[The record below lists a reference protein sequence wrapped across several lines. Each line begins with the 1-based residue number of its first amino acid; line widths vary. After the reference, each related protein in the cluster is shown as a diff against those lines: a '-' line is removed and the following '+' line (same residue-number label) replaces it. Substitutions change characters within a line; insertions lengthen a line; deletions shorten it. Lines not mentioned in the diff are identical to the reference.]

1 MRLHAKV
8 LLVVVPLAVIP
19 LLMLGWLAY
28 DQLRS
33 SGIERS
39 SNQMTTLMDQLA
51 RSFQMHQ
58 NVAEANIQLFA
69 DASLM
74 RTYALTEDEEERYV
88 LMLPSLLKLFTSYLR
103 AYPDYTEIRFLLPDG
118 YEDARATLEPMPNS
132 MTNEGETPFFKAL
145 SRFDGETMSR
155 VSIRS
160 DVDVVA
166 MQVARPIRLSNLAT
180 EDPLGAEPVLRG
192 YLIVTMTLDFM
203 REQMAASRIGET
215 GHTLIVNKI
224 GEILFHQDPSQIGE
238 YLPSQLL
245 ETVWSADGRKQL
257 LQVAYQDE
265 PVMLATRRL
274 HEDLALVG
282 VLPESELLA
291 ESQRLEKLIVWIVLG
306 TVVLMIV
313 ALLIAMNLLMVRP
326 LKQLM
331 HAVREIGS
339 GNLTPKIPL
348 SSSDELGLLA
358 LSFQEMG
365 LHLQTSRHKIE
376 RLAYHDSL
384 TGLPNRLMFHEYLQ
398 HMVSLARREN
408 TQMAILFLDLDNF
421 KRINDTLG
429 HQIGD
434 QLLKDM
440 AARLTEI
447 LRLQDFI
454 YREAYPDT
462 SEVIARLGGD
472 EFVILL
478 PNIKG
483 AGDAAKIATR
493 ILKAMKDPIYLNNH
507 ELCIGTSIGISLFPD
522 DGAEV
527 TDLVKYADAAMYHAK
542 EQGRNNFQFYSASQN
557 LMTTELL
564 SLESRL
570 RRALSNSEF
579 ELYYQPQVRTETG
592 EMTGVEALLR
602 WNDPEH
608 GIISPDQ
615 FIPIAEDCG
624 LILPIGEWVL
634 HEACR
639 QTGAWMAAGLPP
651 ITVSVNVSG
660 IQLQRQELPLIV
672 DRVLADTGLKPEF
685 LELEI
690 TETTLMKVNAEVIEH
705 LSAMQRKGITI
716 SLDDFGTG
724 YSSLSLLRG
733 LPIGK
738 LKIDKSFVQGMLI
751 DPQDEAIVLAI
762 LFIAASLGLET
773 TAEGVETQEQ
783 AIQLAREGCNS
794 LQGYLLSRPLPA
806 LEMTKLLK
814 SGIASETFAVS
825 MGRTSSVL

>member
-8 LLVVVPLAVIP
+8 LMVVVPLAVIP
-19 LLMLGWLAY
+19 LLVLRWLAY

-39 SNQMTTLMDQLA
+39 SSQMTTVMDQLA

-58 NVAEANIQLFA
+58 DVAEANIQLFA

-74 RTYALTEDEEERYV
+74 RSYALTEDEEERYV

-118 YEDARATLEPMPNS
+118 YEDARATLKPIPNA
-132 MTNEGETPFFKAL
+132 MEEEGETPFFKAL
-145 SRFDGETMSR
+145 SRFEGTTMSR
-155 VSIRS
+155 VSIRP
-160 DVDVVA
+160 DVDGA
-166 MQVARPIRLSNLAT
+166 SMQVARPIRLINLAM
-180 EDPLGAEPVLRG
+180 EDPLSARPTLRG

-203 REQMAASRIGET
+203 TEQMTASRIGEN
-215 GHTLIVNKI
+215 GHTLIVNKQ
-224 GEILFHQDPSQIGE
+224 GEILFHQDPSQIGKQ
-238 YLPSQLL
+238 LAAQLL
-245 ETVWSADGRKQL
+245 EKAWSADGSKRL
-257 LQVAYQDE
+257 LNAAYQDE
-265 PVMLATRRL
+265 PGLVATRRL
-274 HEDLALVG
+274 HEDLLLIG
-282 VLPESELLA
+282 VLPESELLI
-291 ESQRLEKLIVWIVLG
+291 ESQRLEKVIVWIVFG

-331 HAVREIGS
+331 RAVREIGS
-339 GNLTPKIPL
+339 GNLTPRIAL
-348 SSSDELGLLA
+348 SSNDELGQLA

-365 LHLQTSRHKIE
+365 RHLQTSRHKIE

-398 HMVSLARREN
+398 HMVALARRED

-429 HQIGD
+429 HQVGD
-434 QLLKDM
+434 QLLKEM
-440 AARLTEI
+440 AARLSMV
-447 LRLQDFI
+447 LRLEDFI
-454 YREAYPDT
+454 YHEAYPNT

-472 EFVILL
+472 EFIILL
-478 PNIKG
+478 PNIKSPK
-483 AGDAAKIATR
+483 DAAKTATR
-493 ILKAMKDPIYLNNH
+493 ILKAIKDPVYLDGH
-507 ELCIGTSIGISLFPD
+507 ELCIGTSIGISLFPS

-527 TDLVKYADAAMYHAK
+527 NDLVKYADAAMYHAK
-542 EQGRNNFQFYSASQN
+542 EQGRHNFQFYSASQH
-557 LMTTELL
+557 LVTTELL

-570 RRALSNSEF
+570 RRALSNNEF
-579 ELYYQPQVRTETG
+579 ELYYQPQIQTG
-592 EMTGVEALLR
+592 TGDITGVEALLR
-602 WNDPEH
+602 WNDPDH
-608 GIISPDQ
+608 GIIAPDQ
-615 FIPIAEDCG
+615 FIPVAEDCG

-639 QTGAWMAAGLPP
+639 QISAWTAAGLPQ

-660 IQLQRQELPLIV
+660 IQLQRQELPFIV
-672 DRVLADTGLKPEF
+672 DRVLANTRLKAEF

-690 TETTLMKVNAEVIEH
+690 TETTLMKVNADVIEH

-738 LKIDKSFVQGMLI
+738 LKIDKSFVQGMLT
-751 DPQDEAIVLAI
+751 DPQDAAIVSAI
-762 LFIAASLGLET
+762 LFIARSLGLKA
-773 TAEGVETQEQ
+773 TAEGVETREQ
-783 AIQLAREGCNS
+783 AIRLTQEGCDQ

-806 LEMTKLLK
+806 SEMARLLK
-814 SGIASETFAVS
+814 NGIANETFAAS
-825 MGRTSSVL
+825 MGMSSDVL